1 MHKILIITLTVLF
14 NFNLFARVEKIITL
28 ETETGQLEGTLLIPN
43 IKRKIPVA
51 LIIAGSGPTDRNGNN
66 PSMNNNSLKMLAEGL
81 TKEDI
86 ASLRYDKRGIGKS
99 RNAGMHE
106 DSLRFE
112 HYIQDARDWIELL
125 QKRKEFNDII
135 VIGHSQG
142 SLIGMIASRKKEVK
156 KFISIAGSGES
167 VDKLLLAQLKSQ
179 PPYVM
184 EDAKPII
191 EKLKNGQTV
200 DDIPQYLY
208 SLFRPSVQPYMISQ
222 FKYDPCE
229 EIAKLDKPIMIIQ
242 GTTDL
247 QIRIL
252 DANLL
257 AMSNPNA
264 EKHIFKGMN
273 HIMKNAESDRQKNL
287 ATYNQPD
294 LPLTEGLVDEIV
306 KFIKN

>member
-1 MHKILIITLTVLF
+1 MRKILIITLTILL
-14 NFNLFARVEKIITL
+14 NFNLFGQGANIVVL
-28 ETETGQLEGTLLIPN
+28 ETENGRLEGTLLVPD
-43 IKRKIPVA
+43 IKRDIPVA

-66 PSMNNNSLKMLAEGL
+66 PGMKNNSLKMLAEGL

-208 SLFRPSVQPYMISQ
+208 SLFRPSVQPYVISQ

-229 EIAKLDKPIMIIQ
+229 EIAKLDKQIMIIQ

-264 EKHIFKGMN
+264 EKHIIKGMN

-294 LPLTEGLVDEIV
+294 LPLTEGLVDKIV

>member
-1 MHKILIITLTVLF
+1 MRKILIITLTILL
-14 NFNLFARVEKIITL
+14 NFNLFGQGANIVVL
-28 ETETGQLEGTLLIPN
+28 ETETGRLEGTLLVPD
-43 IKRKIPVA
+43 IKRDIPVA

-66 PSMNNNSLKMLAEGL
+66 PSMKNNSLKMLAEGL
-81 TKEDI
+81 VKEDV

-167 VDKLLLAQLKSQ
+167 VDKLLLTQLKSQ

-229 EIAKLDKPIMIIQ
+229 EIAKLDKPIMIIE

-252 DANLL
+252 DANLV
-257 AMSNPNA
+257 AMSKPNA

>member
-1 MHKILIITLTVLF
+1 MRKILIITLTILL
-14 NFNLFARVEKIITL
+14 NFNLFGQGANIVVL
-28 ETETGQLEGTLLIPN
+28 ETETGRLEGTLLVPD
-43 IKRKIPVA
+43 IKRDIPVA

-66 PSMNNNSLKMLAEGL
+66 PSMKNNSLKMLAEGL
-81 TKEDI
+81 VKEDV

-167 VDKLLLAQLKSQ
+167 VDKLLLTQLKSQ

-229 EIAKLDKPIMIIQ
+229 EIAKLDKPIMIIE

-257 AMSNPNA
+257 AMSKPNA